1 MVLEPRVVMP
11 GAPIQG
17 NLVSGSLPLEQLRQV
32 PIFSCL
38 GDETLEQ
45 LSALIVSREY
55 DAPCPLFRTGDQGDA
70 MYLIESGR
78 VRISVTDADGH
89 EVTLSELHDGEFFG
103 EMALID
109 GQERSAGATV
119 LEDTRLAM
127 LTREDFM
134 AFITR
139 DQQAMLA
146 MLKEMARRLRRTD
159 NLLRHRVSRNVN
171 TEDAAQTTMADRA
184 ADVIASFGGSW
195 KFIGISL
202 LMLLIWMA
210 ANVWFLS
217 THVFDPYPFVFL
229 NLVLAM
235 VTSLQAPIIMM
246 SQNRQS
252 QKDRLRADLDYEV
265 NLKNE
270 LLLTEI
276 RNRLHEEQ
284 RSLRELTPRGR
295 PKS

>member
-1 MVLEPRVVMP
+1 MVLEPRVAMP
-11 GAPIQG
+11 GTSTPG
-17 NLVSGSLPLEQLRQV
+17 NLVSGSLPLDQLRQV

-38 GDETLEQ
+38 GDDALQQ

-55 DAPCPLFRTGDQGDA
+55 DAPCPLFSTGDKGDA

-127 LTREDFM
+127 LTREDFI
-134 AFITR
+134 AFITQ
-139 DQQAMLA
+139 DQKAMLA

-171 TEDAAQTTMADRA
+171 TEDAAHTTMADRA
-184 ADVIASFGGSW
+184 ADIIASFGGSW

-202 LMLLIWMA
+202 LMLLIWMV
-210 ANVWFLS
+210 ANAWFLS
-217 THVFDPYPFVFL
+217 THTFDPYPFVFL

-246 SQNRQS
+246 SQNRQA

-284 RSLRELTPRGR
+284 RTLRELKPRGR
-295 PKS
+295 ADG